1 MRTQDP
7 GEDHATAYHRS
18 VLVERTQ
25 ARCDDKTTVA
35 EGQWHSYCR
44 RPLPRHGENIM
55 IKPLESSSNRGEIV
69 VMGR

>member
-1 MRTQDP
+1 MVNLELSMSPSNIAAGRI
-7 GEDHATAYHRS
+7 
-18 VLVERTQ
+18 ERTQ
-25 ARCDDKTTVA
+25 ARCDEKTTVA

-44 RPLPRHGENIM
+44 RPLPRHGAN